1 MVTPA
6 PCLAVVYGAG
16 AAGIG
21 YRSVGYNRAS
31 RVVIG
36 FISNW
41 CGIDSWG
48 SSNRNCGRSSSDS
61 DSRITE
67 EVERHLRRI
76 HLLESS
82 SKNYTSYTNEND
94 KFERNESDLELDFDA
109 LGTQLSRFIVSS
121 KSEVND
127 DYEQNL
133 LISKNLAIA

>member
-21 YRSVGYNRAS
+21 Y
-31 RVVIG
+31 
-36 FISNW
+36 
-41 CGIDSWG
+41 
-48 SSNRNCGRSSSDS
+48 RNCGRSSSDS

-82 SKNYTSYTNEND
+82 SKNYTLYTNEND
-94 KFERNESDLELDFDA
+94 KVERNESDLELDFDA
-109 LGTQLSRFIVSS
+109 LGSQSSRFIVSS
-121 KSEVND
+121 KVRSMMTMSK
-127 DYEQNL
+127 NL